1 MTSTIHEP
9 ATQRA
14 WPSLAATAPMLL
26 ATMLPA
32 VACAAEATLEEIVV
46 TATRRPVSPFITPLS
61 LDAVGSDTIELVGAT
76 HHSETMNR
84 VAGVMIQRGSGQES
98 LTAIRSPVLTG
109 AGACGGFLFLEN
121 GIPIRPVGFCNVNEL
136 MEVNTEQAQ
145 AIEILR
151 GPGTA
156 LYGSNA
162 LHGLVNVRQAAPAQR
177 PAAFAGLDAGPADYG
192 RLELAGRLEDGPLHY
207 GAAAL
212 YTHDGGW
219 RDHSGYNEAKLNL
232 TAAGDWGRTPLRF
245 DLAATWLEQDTA
257 GFIVGQGAYRVPA
270 LRTENL
276 NPEAYRDASAVRLTG
291 IITPLLS
298 DGARLELRPYLRTSR
313 MQFLQH
319 FLLGQPL
326 ERNGQES
333 GGLMSMITWD
343 TNPDRLLVTGL
354 DLEIA
359 DSFLEQYQDG
369 PTTGGSPPAN
379 AIRPAGWQYDY
390 EVRSYVAAVY
400 AHVEQRFA
408 QRWRTSA
415 GLRAEWVT
423 YDYDNRMISG
433 NTDASG
439 VPCTPAGCLYS
450 RPADRT
456 DGFFNV
462 APKLSIAYSPRD
474 GLLAYANAM
483 VGFRPPEITE
493 LYRLQRS
500 QRVAELDSE
509 RLDSIELGLK
519 GSWAPF
525 DLEFALFHMHKKDVI
540 LRDSNGNNVSEGV
553 TSHRGIEYLLRWRPL
568 EDLTLVASGTL
579 AQHRYDFSRNVEG
592 GEQIVDGNEVDTAPE
607 HIYRFAAE
615 WRPVAGISTEAEW
628 QVVGPY
634 YLDASNAHGYTGH
647 ALLNLRGR
655 WNATPRWAF
664 TLRLNNA
671 FDRYYADRAD
681 YAFGQYRYFPGRGRA
696 LFAEVAWSRQ

>member
-1 MTSTIHEP
+1 MTFTNP
-9 ATQRA
+9 RPTLQRA
-14 WPSLAATAPMLL
+14 WPSLAATALALL
-26 ATMLPA
+26 PGAHCG
-32 VACAAEATLEEIVV
+32 VVRAADSELEEIVV
-46 TATRRPVSPFITPLS
+46 TATRRPESALATPLS
-61 LDAVGSDTIELVGAT
+61 LDAVGKDAIELVGPT
-76 HHSETMNR
+76 QHSETMNR
-84 VAGVMIQRGSGQES
+84 IAGVMIQRGSGQES

-121 GIPIRPVGFCNVNEL
+121 DIPIRPVGFCNVNEL

-162 LHGLVNVRQAAPAQR
+162 LHGVVNVRQAAPKQR
-177 PAAFAGLDAGPADYG
+177 PSTLVGLDAGPADYG
-192 RLELAGRLEDGPLHY
+192 RVRFAGQLEDGPVRY

-219 RDHSGYNEAKLNL
+219 RDHSGFDEAKLNL
-232 TAAGDWGRTPLRF
+232 TATGDWRSTPMRF

-257 GFIVGQGAYRVPA
+257 GFIVGQGAYREPA

-291 IITPLLS
+291 LITPPLIA
-298 DGARLELRPYLRTSR
+298 GAQLEFRPYLRTSR

-333 GGLMSMITWD
+333 GGLMSSITWD
-343 TNPDRLLVTGL
+343 ANPDRLVVTGL

-359 DSFLEQYQDG
+359 DSFLQQYQDG

-390 EVRSYVAAVY
+390 EVRSYVAAAY
-400 AHVEQRFA
+400 AHVEQHFA
-408 QRWRTSA
+408 ERWRASA

-423 YDYDNRMISG
+423 YDYDNQMIAG
-433 NTDASG
+433 NTDAGG

-462 APKLSIAYSPRD
+462 APKLGLAVTLRD

-509 RLDSIELGLK
+509 RLDALELGVK
-519 GSWAPF
+519 GSWSPV
-525 DLEFALFHMHKKDVI
+525 DLELALFDMRKKDVI
-540 LRDSNGNNVSEGV
+540 LRESNGNNVSGGV
-553 TSHRGIEYLLRWRPL
+553 TSHRGVEYLLRWRAL
-568 EDLTLVASGTL
+568 EDLTLVGSGTL
-579 AQHRYDFSRNVEG
+579 AQHRYDFSRSVEG
-592 GEQIVDGNEVDTAPE
+592 GEQIVDGNEIDTAPE
-607 HIYRFAAE
+607 RIYRFAAE
-615 WRPVAGISTEAEW
+615 WRPTGRIWTEAEW

-634 YLDASNAHGYTGH
+634 YLDASNQHGYTGH
-647 ALLNLRGR
+647 GLLNLRAR
-655 WNATPRWAF
+655 WTATPSWAF

-671 FDRYYADRAD
+671 LDRYYADRAD

-696 LFAEVAWSRQ
+696 LFAEVAWARR

>member
-1 MTSTIHEP
+1 
-9 ATQRA
+9 
-14 WPSLAATAPMLL
+14 
-26 ATMLPA
+26 
-32 VACAAEATLEEIVV
+32 
-46 TATRRPVSPFITPLS
+46 
-61 LDAVGSDTIELVGAT
+61 
-76 HHSETMNR
+76 
-84 VAGVMIQRGSGQES
+84 
-98 LTAIRSPVLTG
+98 
-109 AGACGGFLFLEN
+109 
-121 GIPIRPVGFCNVNEL
+121 VGFCNVNEL

-145 AIEILR
+145 AIEIQR

-162 LHGLVNVRQAAPAQR
+162 LHGLVNVRQAAPEQR
-177 PAAFAGLDAGPADYG
+177 PTASVGLDAGPADYG
-192 RLELAGRLEDGPLHY
+192 RLEFAGQIEDGPLRY
-207 GAAAL
+207 GAAGL

-219 RDHSGYNEAKLNL
+219 RDHSGYDEAKLNL
-232 TAAGDWGRTPLRF
+232 TAAGEWRATPMRF

-257 GFIVGQGAYRVPA
+257 GFIVGQGAYRVPG

-291 IITPLLS
+291 LVTPPLTT
-298 DGARLELRPYLRTSR
+298 GARLEFRPYLRTSR

-333 GGLMSMITWD
+333 GGLMSTITWD
-343 TNPDRLLVTGL
+343 TNPDRLVVTGL

-359 DSFLEQYQDG
+359 DSFLQQYQDG

-390 EVRSYVAAVY
+390 EVRSYVAAAY

-408 QRWRTSA
+408 ERWRASA

-423 YDYDNRMISG
+423 YDYDNGMIAG

-450 RPADRT
+450 RPADRS

-462 APKLSIAYSPRD
+462 APKLSIAVTPLE

-509 RLDSIELGLK
+509 RLDALELGLK
-519 GSWAPF
+519 GSWSPVDF
-525 DLEFALFHMHKKDVI
+525 ELALFDMRKKDVI
-540 LRDSNGNNVSEGV
+540 LRDSNGNNVSDGV
-553 TSHRGIEYLLRWRPL
+553 TSHRGIEYLLRWRAL
-568 EDLTLVASGTL
+568 EGLTLVGSGTF
-579 AQHRYDFSRNVEG
+579 AQHRYDFSRSVEG
-592 GEQIVDGNEVDTAPE
+592 GEQIVNGNQVDTAPE
-607 HIYRFAAE
+607 RIYRFAAE
-615 WRPVAGISTEAEW
+615 WRPARNISTEAEW

-634 YLDASNAHGYTGH
+634 YLDASNEHGYTGH
-647 ALLNLRGR
+647 GLLNLRAR
-655 WNATPRWAF
+655 WSATPRWAF

-671 FDRYYADRAD
+671 LDRYYADRAD

-696 LFAEVAWSRQ
+696 LFAEVAWSRR

>member
-1 MTSTIHEP
+1 MDQAP
-9 ATQRA
+9 APRRA
-14 WPSLAATAPMLL
+14 PPSLATTALALL
-26 ATMLPA
+26 ATALTGM
-32 VACAAEATLEEIVV
+32 AAAADDPLEEIVV
-46 TATRRPVSPFITPLS
+46 TATRRPTSALTVPLS
-61 LDAVGSDTIELVGAT
+61 LDAVGREAIELVGST

-121 GIPIRPVGFCNVNEL
+121 GIPIRPAGFCNVNEL

-162 LHGLVNVRQAAPAQR
+162 LHGVVNVLQAAPGQR
-177 PAAFAGLDAGPADYG
+177 PSAFAGVDAGPAGYG
-192 RLELAGRLEDGPLHY
+192 RLALAGRLEDGPVRY
-207 GAAAL
+207 GAAGL

-219 RDHSGYNEAKLNL
+219 RDHSGFDEAKLNL
-232 TAAGDWGRTPLRF
+232 TAAGDWHSTPMRF

-257 GFIVGQGAYRVPA
+257 GFIIGQGAYRVPA

-291 IITPLLS
+291 LITPPLAA
-298 DGARLELRPYLRTSR
+298 GARLELRPYLRSSR

-333 GGLMSMITWD
+333 GGLMSSITWD
-343 TNPDRLLVTGL
+343 TNPDRQLVTGL

-390 EVRSYVAAVY
+390 EVRSYVAAAY

-408 QRWRTSA
+408 ERWRASA

-423 YDYDNRMISG
+423 YDYDNRMIAG

-462 APKLSIAYSPRD
+462 APKLSLAVTLRD

-509 RLDSIELGLK
+509 RLDSLELGLK
-519 GSWAPF
+519 GHWSPL
-525 DLEFALFHMHKKDVI
+525 DLELALFDMRKKDVI
-540 LRDSNGNNVSEGV
+540 LRDSNGNNVSGGV
-553 TSHRGIEYLLRWRPL
+553 TSHRGIEYLLRWRAL
-568 EDLTLVASGTL
+568 EDLTLVGSGTL
-579 AQHRYDFSRNVEG
+579 AQHRYDFSRSVEG
-592 GEQIVDGNEVDTAPE
+592 GEQIVDGNEIDTAPE
-607 HIYRFAAE
+607 QIYRFAAE
-615 WRPVAGISTEAEW
+615 WRPAEDVATEAEW
-628 QVVGPY
+628 LVVGPY
-634 YLDASNAHGYTGH
+634 YLDASNEHGYTGH
-647 ALLNLRGR
+647 GLLNLRAR
-655 WNATPRWAF
+655 WNATPGWAF

-671 FDRYYADRAD
+671 LDRYYADRAD

-696 LFAEVAWSRQ
+696 LFAEVAWARE